1 MTIRVL
7 LADDH
12 EMLREN
18 VREFLAGQDGMEVVG
33 EAVDGESAL
42 EQARRLQPDVV
53 VMDISMPGV
62 GGGVAATRQIRAE
75 LPEVQVVA
83 LSLHSERV
91 YVQAMLDAGAS
102 GYVVKDSIVR
112 DLVPAIRSIAAGR
125 RYFSPEI
132 DGLDDIEGGSRA
144 C

>member
-1 MTIRVL
+1 MTIRVV

-12 EMLREN
+12 EILRGE
-18 VREFLAGQDGMEVVG
+18 VRKFLAGQEGLEVVG
-33 EAVDGESAL
+33 EATDGESAL
-42 EQARRLQPDVV
+42 EQARLLQPDVV

-75 LPEVQVVA
+75 LPGVQVVA

-102 GYVVKDSIVR
+102 GYVVKDSIVQ

-125 RYFSPEI
+125 RFLSPKI
-132 DGLDDIEGGSRA
+132 AGQDGVEEAR
-144 C
+144 

>member
-1 MTIRVL
+1 MTIRVV

-12 EMLREN
+12 EMLRGE
-18 VREFLAGQDGMEVVG
+18 VRKFLAGQDGMEVVG

-42 EQARRLQPDVV
+42 EQARLLQPDVV
-53 VMDISMPGV
+53 VMDISMPG
-62 GGGVAATRQIRAE
+62 GGGVTATRRIRAE

-83 LSLHSERV
+83 LSLYSERV

-112 DLVPAIRSIAAGR
+112 DLVPAIQGIAAGK
-125 RYFSPEI
+125 RYLSPEI
-132 DGLDDIEGGSRA
+132 DFQDGIEETG
-144 C
+144 

>member
-1 MTIRVL
+1 MTIRVV

-12 EMLREN
+12 EILRGE
-18 VREFLAGQDGMEVVG
+18 VRKFLAGQEGLEVVG
-33 EAVDGESAL
+33 EATDGESAL
-42 EQARRLQPDVV
+42 EQARLLQPDVV

-75 LPEVQVVA
+75 LPGVQVVA

-102 GYVVKDSIVR
+102 GYVVKDSIVQ

-132 DGLDDIEGGSRA
+132 DFQDGIEETG
-144 C
+144 

>member
-1 MTIRVL
+1 MAIRVV

-12 EMLREN
+12 EMLREE
-18 VREFLAGQDGMEVVG
+18 VRKFLAGQDGMEVVG

-42 EQARRLQPDVV
+42 EQARRLHPDVV
-53 VMDISMPGV
+53 VMDISMPG
-62 GGGVAATRQIRAE
+62 GGGISATRKIDAE
-75 LPEVQVVA
+75 LPGVRVVA
-83 LSLHSERV
+83 LSIHSERI
-91 YVQAMLDAGAS
+91 YVQAMLGAGAS
-102 GYVVKDSIVR
+102 GYVVKDSIAR
-112 DLVPAIRSIAAGR
+112 DLVPAIESIAAGK

>member
-1 MTIRVL
+1 MTIRVV

-12 EMLREN
+12 EMLREE
-18 VREFLAGQDGMEVVG
+18 VRKFLAGQDGLEVVG

-42 EQARRLQPDVV
+42 EQARRLHPDVV
-53 VMDISMPGV
+53 LMDISMPG
-62 GGGVAATRQIRAE
+62 GGGISATRQIGAE
-75 LPEVQVVA
+75 LPEVRVVA
-83 LSLHSERV
+83 LSIHSERI

-102 GYVVKDSIVR
+102 GYVVKNSIAR
-112 DLVPAIRSIAAGR
+112 DLVPAIESIAAGN

>member
-1 MTIRVL
+1 MTIRVV

-12 EMLREN
+12 EMLRGE
-18 VREFLAGQDGMEVVG
+18 VRKFLSGQDGMEVVG

-42 EQARRLQPDVV
+42 EQARRLHPDVV
-53 VMDISMPGV
+53 VMDISMPG
-62 GGGVAATRQIRAE
+62 GGGISATRKIDAE
-75 LPEVQVVA
+75 LPEVRVVA
-83 LSLHSERV
+83 LSIHSERI
-91 YVQAMLDAGAS
+91 YVQAMLGAGAS
-102 GYVVKDSIVR
+102 GYVVKNSIAR
-112 DLVPAIRSIAAGR
+112 DLVPAIESIAAGK